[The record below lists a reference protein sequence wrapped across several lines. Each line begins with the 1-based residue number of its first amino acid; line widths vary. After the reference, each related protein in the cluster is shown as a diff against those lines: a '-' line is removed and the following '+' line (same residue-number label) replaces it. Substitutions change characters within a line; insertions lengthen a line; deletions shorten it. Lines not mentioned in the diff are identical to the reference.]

1 MEVIHRSHLA
11 RVCAG
16 EVAGETV
23 DTPMALSQ
31 GGAPLGIHK
40 GDASA
45 ELRWGEYRVPLG
57 PKLRPPISAGASEPP
72 QKHGDGVVVLRLP
85 LAKDLSALDGA
96 ELIVVENAFELRRE
110 PAMMAEALGSLRR
123 HAGSRPLIY
132 VPGLADPSNLA
143 LLCYMGVDV
152 YDEELIRAMASRGLM
167 LRPEGVLAS
176 DAAVPELEGIN
187 REEMAEE
194 RELVRAFIAS
204 GRLRELVDQR
214 AASSPAN
221 TVALRTFDARCHDV
235 AEEQTPVTGG
245 MFRCNTPQ
253 SLHRPDVRRHRI
265 RMAERYEAPKHK
277 RVLVLLP
284 CSARKPYHTSRSH
297 RRFIEAIR
305 SGPHFSLVHEL
316 ILTSPLGL
324 VPRELE
330 TFYPAAQ
337 YDIPVSGEWS
347 SEELGMVNG
356 MLRRYLA
363 ANHYDHVI
371 SHVGDGGLLTEGID
385 LIDTSHGDPGS
396 SSSLAELDSTV
407 RRLCSDYETVAAQQ
421 DRLGTVRSMLG
432 YQFGRGVDRLLA
444 DASVSG
450 KYPYWKIMEGR
461 EQIAMHT
468 PDRGMASLT
477 LEGAARLLE
486 EGVNVVSCEDFQ
498 IKGGIFAV
506 GVKDADPAIRIGDE
520 VMVEQNGALAA
531 TGVAQ
536 ACGRDM
542 RDLDRGPA
550 VKVRHKVR

>member
-1 MEVIHRSHLA
+1 MEVIHRSSLA

-16 EVAGETV
+16 KVAGEEV

-31 GGAPLGIHK
+31 VGSAPGLSISDG
-40 GDASA
+40 SA
-45 ELRWGEYRVPLG
+45 ELLWGEVRVPLG
-57 PKLRPPISAGASEPP
+57 PKLRPPISSGRTTPP
-72 QKHGDGVVVLRLP
+72 AIHDGGIAVTRLP
-85 LAKDLSALDGA
+85 LAKDLGALDGA

-110 PAMMAEALGSLRR
+110 PAMMAEALGSLRWR
-123 HAGSRPLIY
+123 AGSRPLIY
-132 VPGLADPSNLA
+132 VPGLAEPSNLA

-152 YDEELIRAMASRGLM
+152 YDEGLLRAMASRGLM

-176 DAAVPELEGIN
+176 DAAPQELEGMNI
-187 REEMAEE
+187 EEMAEE

-221 TVALRTFDARCHDV
+221 AVALRVFDARCYGV

-253 SLHRPDVRRHRI
+253 SLHRPDVERHRR
-265 RMAERYEAPKHK
+265 RMNDRYSAPAHK
-277 RVLVLLP
+277 KVAVLLP

-305 SGPHFSLVHEL
+305 SGPHFSLVHEI

-337 YDIPVSGEWS
+337 YDIPVSGRWS
-347 SEELGMVNG
+347 AEEVEMVNG
-356 MLRRYLA
+356 MLRHHLA
-363 ANHYDHVI
+363 ANEYDHVV
-371 SHVGDGGLLTEGID
+371 SHVGDGGQLTAGID
-385 LIDTSHGDPGS
+385 LIDSSGGDPGS
-396 SSSLAELDSTV
+396 DASLSELDSV
-407 RRLCSDYETVAAQQ
+407 LRGLCAGYGPVPAQQ
-421 DRLGTVRSMLG
+421 DRLGTVRSMIG
-432 YQFGRGVDRLLA
+432 YQFGRGVESLLDNA
-444 DASVSG
+444 TVSG
-450 KYPYWKIMEGR
+450 KYPYWKIMDGK

-477 LEGAARLLE
+477 LEGGARLLRA
-486 EGVNVVSCEDFQ
+486 GVNVVSCEDFQ
-498 IKGGIFAV
+498 IKGSIFAV

-520 VMVEQNGALAA
+520 VVVEQNGRPAA

-542 RDLDRGPA
+542 RDLDRGAA
-550 VKVRHKVR
+550 VKVRHKAR